1 MGQVIIL
8 PETTKQPIT
17 LIGERAGICWGA
29 DTSDPEKNYQRGWD
43 CITSGHGRTLEF
55 VNVELLIDGY
65 SARVIREWY
74 THIGGAPTR
83 LQASTRYIDY
93 GEFEYVTPP
102 SIAEDTA
109 AKALYDATMAVIADT
124 IRKLE
129 FMNHVNEVAELGF
142 PREDTAMLLPLGMT
156 TRIVDKRNLRN
167 LIDMSRQ
174 RMCNRAYWEFRELF
188 RDICDALK
196 EYGNSY
202 GDSEWTHII
211 NECFYAKCEPN
222 GTCPEKHGCG
232 KYPGR
237 EG

>member
-1 MGQVIIL
+1 MGKVTIL
-8 PETTKQPIT
+8 PETTVKPIT
-17 LIGERAGICWGA
+17 KMGEMAGVCWGA
-29 DTSDPEKNYQRGWD
+29 ATGDAKKDYRRGLD
-43 CITSGHGRTLEF
+43 CIDSGHGRVMEF
-55 VNVELLIDGY
+55 VNVEMVLDGY
-65 SARVIREWY
+65 SARVMREWY

-102 SIAEDTA
+102 SIAKDTA

-124 IRKLE
+124 IRRLE
-129 FMNHVNEVAELGF
+129 LMNHVNEVAELGF

-188 RDICDALK
+188 RDISIALVN
-196 EYGNSY
+196 Y
-202 GDSEWTHII
+202 SEEWGWIV
-211 NECFYAKCEPN
+211 NNCFYEKCVEK
-222 GTCPEKHGCG
+222 GFCPEKHGCG
-232 KYPGR
+232 KFPR
-237 EG
+237 RDKE